1 VTGAAVGG
9 AGCVEYSLAMTQ
21 ITDIDALAAQVPDGA
36 LVALPA
42 EQSYV
47 PMALIRALIRRQVK
61 DLHLLCVPIGGIA
74 VDMLI
79 GAGCVS
85 TVQCA
90 AVSLGEYGLAP
101 RFSQAIEEGT
111 VRILDST
118 CPAVHAQLQAGEK
131 GVPFMPLTGLIGTDI
146 LSNRDDWKVVDDP
159 MESGFGPIVLLPAI
173 RPDFALLHSPFAD
186 RLCNLWIGRRR
197 EMITMAHAAKATLAT
212 AEEVRDGNLVADL
225 TLAGGML
232 PGLYVD
238 GVAPAPMGAKP
249 IGLLGVYGPDADT
262 YRTYARMARTQEGFD
277 AFMHDFLAQDMPEAA
292 E

>member
-1 VTGAAVGG
+1 MINP
-9 AGCVEYSLAMTQ
+9 S
-21 ITDIDALAAQVPDGA
+21 DIDALAAQVPDGA

-47 PMALIRALIRRQVK
+47 PMALVRALIRRQVR

-74 VDMLI
+74 IDMLI

-101 RFSQAIEEGT
+101 RFCDAVEKGA

-118 CPAVHAQLQAGEK
+118 CPAIHTALQASEK
-131 GVPFMPLTGLIGTDI
+131 GVPFMPLTGLIGSDI
-146 LSNRDDWKVVDDP
+146 VANRPDWKVVDDP
-159 MESGFGPIVLLPAI
+159 LGEGNGPIVLLPAI
-173 RPDFALLHSPFAD
+173 RPDFALLHTPFAD
-186 RLCNLWIGRRR
+186 RYGNLWIGRRR
-197 EMITMAHAAKATLAT
+197 EMVTMAHAAKATLAT
-212 AEEVRDGNLVADL
+212 AEEIRDGNLVSDL
-225 TLAGGML
+225 MLAGGML

-238 GVAPAPMGAKP
+238 GLAPAPMGAKP
-249 IGLLGVYGPDADT
+249 IGLLGVYGPDVET
-262 YRTYARMARTQEGFD
+262 YRTYARMAQTQEGFD
-277 AFMHDFLAQDMPEAA
+277 AFMEEFLAEQVADAA